1 MSLELDEATMT
12 DVTDTSV
19 HAKAPAKRRVAPAR
33 SSAAIGKK
41 PASSRRIDII
51 DVIDIEAS
59 TGPVKTL

>member
-33 SSAAIGKK
+33 FLDQIEFALIESSF
-41 PASSRRIDII
+41 
-51 DVIDIEAS
+51 S
-59 TGPVKTL
+59 TRQCGLGRTMN